1 MQERQFGPIR
11 FIPGENSGK
20 YPYCHSVFVEDAG
33 ILIDPASDRSRLGA
47 LQDEKAVS
55 EVWLTHW
62 HEDHITHLDLFDDLP
77 MRIGADDAVPLSD
90 IELFLDAYGIEK
102 TEYRRY
108 WADLM
113 VDQFHFRP
121 RQPHSHLKDN
131 QVIDLGNVSVEI
143 IHTPGH
149 TPGHCAMFFRE
160 PAVLFMGDYDL
171 SRFGPWYGDQDSSI
185 EDTIN
190 SVRRL
195 QSIPA
200 RVWLT
205 CHEDGIFETEP
216 GKLWEN
222 YLDVIDTRETKLLE
236 LLSAPRTMSDIVN
249 AWIVYRK
256 PREPAAFFAFA
267 EEALM
272 RKHIERLIRAGSVIQ
287 TDEGYERV

>member
-1 MQERQFGPIR
+1 MQERQFGPVR
-11 FIPGENSGK
+11 FIPGENNGK
-20 YPYCHSVFVEDAG
+20 YPFCHSVFVEDAG
-33 ILIDPASDRSRLGA
+33 ILIDPASDRSRLKVLRG
-47 LQDEKAVS
+47 QKAVS

-77 MRIGADDAVPLSD
+77 LRIGADDTPPLSD

-102 TEYRRY
+102 LEYRRY

-113 VDQFHFRP
+113 VDQFHFIP
-121 RQPHSHLKDN
+121 RQPHSHLEDG
-131 QVIDLGNVSVEI
+131 QVIDLGNVTVEI

-149 TPGHCAMFFRE
+149 TPGHCAIFFRE

-185 EDTIN
+185 EDTIS

-195 QSIPA
+195 QSVPA

-205 CHEDGIFETEP
+205 CHEDGIFEAEP
-216 GKLWEN
+216 GELWEN
-222 YLDVIDTRETKLLE
+222 YLGVIDAREAKLLE
-236 LLSAPRTMSDIVN
+236 LLSTPRTMKDIVN

-256 PREPAAFFAFA
+256 PREPEAFFAFA

-272 RKHIERLIRAGSVIQ
+272 RKHIERLMIKGDVAEMEAGYV
-287 TDEGYERV
+287 RV